1 VAGRIAEG
9 HLQAFPA
16 VPAEPV
22 VPLGGPVPL
31 RPGLGLDGPGPHA
44 PASYEFG
51 YGVHADGVQGGAN
64 FGHNEA
70 RNGDV
75 TSGEYRVDLPDGRTQ
90 IVSYTAD
97 PINGYVAN
105 VRYENKGLV
114 GGHGPAVL
122 PPAPGLPIAPVVPA
136 IPSPPPVPALPSLFP
151 SAPPA
156 SPFSLGLGYG
166 PRPFAQPFG
175 QGFYGSGFGGFGAYG
190 AGGFRPGPF
199 GNGFG
204 SPYGAGQFLPGLGFP
219 F

>member
-1 VAGRIAEG
+1 MASWTVEG

-16 VPAEPV
+16 VPPQ
-22 VPLGGPVPL
+22 PLAGPLPL
-31 RPGLGLDGPGPHA
+31 RPPGIGLDGPGPHA
-44 PASYEFG
+44 PANYEFG

-70 RNGDV
+70 RTGDV

-105 VRYENKGLV
+105 VRYENKGLLA
-114 GGHGPAVL
+114 GGHGPAAV
-122 PPAPGLPIAPVVPA
+122 PPVPGLPIAPVAPV
-136 IPSPPPVPALPSLFP
+136 IPSPPPPVALPGVLP
-151 SAPPA
+151 APPV

-166 PRPFAQPFG
+166 PRPFAPAFG
-175 QGFYGSGFGGFGAYG
+175 QGIYGPGFGGFGAFG
-190 AGGFRPGPF
+190 AGGYRPGPF

-204 SPYGAGQFLPGLGFP
+204 SPYGAGQFFPGLGYP